1 MRAVPQGEKMASMR
15 RAIVVV
21 LDSVGVGA
29 LPDAGDYGDKGAN
42 TLANTAR
49 AVGGLSLPNLG
60 ALGLGNIIS
69 VEGVPPSRSPRA
81 CLGKMREVSAGKDTI
96 IGHWELMG
104 VISPKPF
111 PTYPRGFPKGIIET
125 LQRRIGRRVL
135 GNKPAS
141 GTQIINELGVE
152 HLRTGYPIVYTSADS
167 VLQIAAH
174 EEVISVHELYHICAT
189 ARELLKGKHRVA
201 RVIAR
206 PFVGRPGDFRRTARR
221 RDFSVAPPS
230 RTVLDYVEEA
240 GLGVWAVGKIGEIFA
255 MRGISESIHGE
266 GNMDCLDHTVKLI
279 RKAGPGVILV
289 NLVDFDMLWGHR
301 NNVEA
306 YAQGLVEVD
315 GRIPQLIGH
324 MKPSDLL
331 IITADHGCDPTMPGT
346 DHSREYVPLLA
357 YSKRLVRGAKLGV
370 RKSFADVGKTV
381 ADHLGVACKTQ
392 ASSFLRTMGL
402 SGRE

>member
-1 MRAVPQGEKMASMR
+1 M
-15 RAIVVV
+15 VV

-60 ALGLGNIIS
+60 ALGMGNIIS

-81 CLGKMREVSAGKDTI
+81 CFGKMREVSAGKDTI

-104 VISPKPF
+104 VVSPKPF
-111 PTYPRGFPKGIIET
+111 PTYPRGFPKVIIET

-141 GTQIINELGVE
+141 GTQIINDLGVE

-167 VLQIAAH
+167 VFQIAAH
-174 EEVISVHELYHICAT
+174 EEVVSVHELYHICAT
-189 ARELLKGKHRVA
+189 ARELLKGKHSVA

-221 RDFSVAPPS
+221 RDFSVAPPG
-230 RTVLDYVEEA
+230 RTVLDYVQEA
-240 GLGVWAVGKIGEIFA
+240 GLGVWAVGKVGEIFA
-255 MRGISESIHGE
+255 MRGIAESIHGE

-301 NNVEA
+301 NDAEA

-331 IITADHGCDPTMPGT
+331 IVTADHGCDPTMPGT

-357 YSKRLVRGAKLGV
+357 YNKRLVRGARLGV
-370 RKSFADVGKTV
+370 RKSFADAGKTV
-381 ADHLGVACKTQ
+381 ADYLGVACETQ
-392 ASSFLRTMGL
+392 GSSFLRTMGL